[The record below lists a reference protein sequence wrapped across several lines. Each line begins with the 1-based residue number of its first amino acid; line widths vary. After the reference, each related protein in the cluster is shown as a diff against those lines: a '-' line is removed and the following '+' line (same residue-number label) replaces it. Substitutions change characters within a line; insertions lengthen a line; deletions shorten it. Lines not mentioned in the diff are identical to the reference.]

1 LFKGFSYGVGYQL
14 ENMVYL
20 ELRRNG
26 YQVYVGV
33 LPNKEVDFVAQ
44 KSDRVLYIQTTYMMV
59 EEQTIK
65 REYAALESISDNYE
79 KMIVS
84 MDDLVFSNNKG
95 IKHIQVWN
103 LSEIL

>member
-1 LFKGFSYGVGYQL
+1 
-14 ENMVYL
+14 M
-20 ELRRNG
+20 
-26 YQVYVGV
+26 
-33 LPNKEVDFVAQ
+33 AQ
-44 KSDRVLYIQTTYMMV
+44 KSDRVLYIQTTYLMV

-65 REYAALESISDNYE
+65 REYSALESISDNYE